1 MAKTFAK
8 QRISV
13 SPEEFNSVV
22 VLSGLEGATQTFKR
36 GAPLTITAG
45 LLVAAASPVAAA
57 TLAGFAEEDA
67 HNDAGGIT
75 RIQFAPAKPGMHIY
89 ANFLGAAGIDNV
101 FAQADLGVAFDIE
114 LDADGH
120 PDGGEIYF
128 VLDAAGTANAALM
141 VADKSDVQPADTLG
155 SRAEVGDTN
164 VRVLFRIVDAAIQ
177 V

>member
-13 SPEEFNSVV
+13 APGEFNSVV
-22 VLSGLEGATQTFKR
+22 VQSGLEGATQTFRR
-36 GAPLTITAG
+36 GAPLVRTAG

-57 TLAGFAEEDA
+57 TLVGWAENDA

-75 RIQFAPAKPGMHIY
+75 EIQFSVAVPGQEIY

-101 FAQADLGVAFDIE
+101 FAQADVGVSYDIE
-114 LDADGH
+114 LDTDGH
-120 PDGGEIYF
+120 PDGGELWY

-141 VADKSDVQPADTLG
+141 VSLKSDVQPPDQLG

-164 VRVLFRIVDAAIQ
+164 VRVLFRIVDAA
-177 V
+177 VST